1 MIATFTMEAGLVIAA
16 VLAVAGVVQWKR
28 QSGRQQKE
36 KYILD
41 YAGQVSELE
50 SQRREEE
57 RQLKQEEEKK
67 QRDRVF
73 GMDFLITHGSAFGGC
88 AAVCADGTIRKDKVA
103 LDNILM
109 YGKHP
114 SGKEFTYYIE
124 DQGLEICASDQPEEL
139 IIVSKQQPF
148 EIREA
153 GLSRDQGI
161 STKTAVI
168 KQDVTYYI
176 ILESKHEISIKAT
189 KRC

>member
-1 MIATFTMEAGLVIAA
+1 MISTFTMEAGLIIAA
-16 VLAVAGVVQWKR
+16 ILAVVGVVQWKR
-28 QSGRQQKE
+28 QSGRQQEE

-41 YAGQVSELE
+41 YAGQVSEME
-50 SQRREEE
+50 SQRQEEE
-57 RQLKQEEEKK
+57 RQQRKVEEQKQK
-67 QRDRVF
+67 DRTF
-73 GMDFLITHGSAFGGC
+73 GMDFMITHGSAFGGC
-88 AAVCADGTIRKDKVA
+88 AAVHSDGTIRKDKVV

-124 DQGLEICASDQPEEL
+124 DQGLEICASDSQDEL
-139 IIVSKQQPF
+139 IVVSRQQPF

-153 GLSRDQGI
+153 GLSRDQGMA
-161 STKTAVI
+161 TKRAVI

>member
-1 MIATFTMEAGLVIAA
+1 MEAAEWSAATGKIHIGLCRASFGI
-16 VLAVAGVVQWKR
+16 R
-28 QSGRQQKE
+28 
-36 KYILD
+36 
-41 YAGQVSELE
+41 E
-50 SQRREEE
+50 SEE
-57 RQLKQEEEKK
+57 RRRTAAETGRRKEAE
-67 QRDRVF
+67 RDRVF

-124 DQGLEICASDQPEEL
+124 DQGLEICACDNPEEL
-139 IIVSKQQPF
+139 TVISKQQPF

-153 GLSRDQGI
+153 GLSRGQGVP
-161 STKTAVI
+161 TKQAVI
-168 KQDVTYYI
+168 KQDVKYYI

>member
-1 MIATFTMEAGLVIAA
+1 MIAA

-109 YGKHP
+109 SVSYTHLKLQLGELAVLEVAQVNNI
-114 SGKEFTYYIE
+114 GGFMYW
-124 DQGLEICASDQPEEL
+124 GLEKDLLLPYSEQ
-139 IIVSKQQPF
+139 IVKVQK
-148 EIREA
+148 
-153 GLSRDQGI
+153 GD
-161 STKTAVI
+161 K
-168 KQDVTYYI
+168 Y
-176 ILESKHEISIKAT
+176 
-189 KRC
+189 

>member
-1 MIATFTMEAGLVIAA
+1 MCI
-16 VLAVAGVVQWKR
+16 R
-28 QSGRQQKE
+28 DR
-36 KYILD
+36 YILD

-50 SQRREEE
+50 SQKREEE
-57 RQLKQEEEKK
+57 RQQRQEEEKK
-67 QRDRVF
+67 QKDRLF
-73 GMDFLITHGSAFGGC
+73 GMDFMITHGSAFGGC
-88 AAVCADGTIRKDKVA
+88 AAICPDGRIRRDKVA

-124 DQGLEICASDQPEEL
+124 DQGLEICACDNPEEL
-139 IIVSKQQPF
+139 TVISKQQPF

-153 GLSRDQGI
+153 GLSRGQGVP
-161 STKTAVI
+161 TKQAVI
-168 KQDVTYYI
+168 KQDVKYYI

>member
-1 MIATFTMEAGLVIAA
+1 MISTFTMEAGLVIAA
-16 VLAVAGVVQWKR
+16 LMAVVGVVQWKR
-28 QSGRQQKE
+28 QSGRQQQE

-50 SQRREEE
+50 SQKREEE
-57 RQLKQEEEKK
+57 RQQRQEEEKK
-67 QRDRVF
+67 QKDRLF
-73 GMDFLITHGSAFGGC
+73 GMDFMITHGSAFGGC
-88 AAVCADGTIRKDKVA
+88 AAICPDGRIRRDKVA

-124 DQGLEICASDQPEEL
+124 DKGLEICACDNPEEL
-139 IIVSKQQPF
+139 TVISKQQPF

-153 GLSRDQGI
+153 GLSRGKGVP
-161 STKTAVI
+161 TKQAVI
-168 KQDVTYYI
+168 KQDVKYYI

>member
-1 MIATFTMEAGLVIAA
+1 MISTFTMEAGLVIAA
-16 VLAVAGVVQWKR
+16 VLAAIGVVQWKR
-28 QSGRQQKE
+28 QNGRQQEE

-41 YAGQVSELE
+41 YAGQVSEME

-57 RQLKQEEEKK
+57 RQQREAEEQKQK
-67 QRDRVF
+67 DRSF
-73 GMDFLITHGSAFGGC
+73 GMDFMITHGSAFGGC
-88 AAVCADGTIRKDKVA
+88 AAVLADGTIRKDKVP
-103 LDNILM
+103 LDKVMM

-124 DQGLEICASDQPEEL
+124 DQGLEICAADSPEEL
-139 IIVSKQQPF
+139 IIVSKMQPF

-153 GLSRDQGI
+153 GLSRDQGMA
-161 STKTAVI
+161 TKRAVI

-189 KRC
+189 RRC